1 MTNEKVL
8 VAIIA
13 AISAILG
20 GVLTSVIS
28 PWIKMKLE
36 VRTKEKE
43 RKRALVKEWR
53 NMLLEVQSNVE
64 YENEV
69 GQLIQVHPAYL
80 SLEPFLN
87 KETRNF
93 VYSENRSIIVESA
106 LSAPLRAVK
115 DEISR
120 LESEW
125 GIR

>member
-1 MTNEKVL
+1 M

-28 PWIKMKLE
+28 PWVKMKLE

-53 NMLLEVQSNVE
+53 NMLLEVQSKVE

-87 KETRNF
+87 KETRNS
-93 VYSENRSIIVESA
+93 VNSENRTIIVGSA
-106 LSAPLRAVK
+106 LSAP
-115 DEISR
+115 
-120 LESEW
+120 
-125 GIR
+125 